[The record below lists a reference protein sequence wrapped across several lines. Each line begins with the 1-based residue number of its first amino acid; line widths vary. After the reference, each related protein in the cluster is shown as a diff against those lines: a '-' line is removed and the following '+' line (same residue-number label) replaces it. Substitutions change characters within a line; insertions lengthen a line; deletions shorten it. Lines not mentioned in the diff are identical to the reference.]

1 MFMANLG
8 DLSNLSGHV
17 PTQTT
22 TKDTI
27 DLSKGKKLERNG
39 TYVTP
44 EEAKKIREEEA
55 ARDKE
60 IFDTPP
66 SIKIDPNMSVDPNEE
81 VVNKPRT
88 PITPGKPTDAPTE
101 PGVHVVNNLA
111 NKVDMN
117 SLQEFDISSLPSKPE
132 KLSEN
137 EEYAMQNL
145 DAAVERE
152 KEAITARIHDLTEK
166 QYKEYLDA
174 RAAGRPIPRPETN
187 EEAEASLMAQI
198 EAKDRQNMPVVA
210 ENPNE
215 ASVSKKIKIM
225 DDDIETDMS
234 VEKIN
239 KDKFNELISTVN
251 GVVKTVYDHL
261 MSKDYFDRAIH
272 VRAILIEQCNVYAEL
287 WVIAMYD
294 KDKNIAVHPFVYAK
308 KHGIELCVE
317 CNAENIMGVHV
328 LEENDTVEKV
338 YYHLYNTGALYDYID
353 YLDGAVVFKMPIEQY
368 DKNLAISM
376 AKEII
381 DGGDPMAKSKKPV
394 EDAAEKELDAAVK
407 KEEAET
413 LSEVVKDIESDE
425 PKMVM
430 KFDDDPVE
438 EEASDFTELNLD
450 EPKDD
455 KKVYGYDIEPGHEG
469 LTDEG
474 IASIK
479 QFANYGVEEKSD
491 DVDGEV
497 AEDAEWHDVR
507 PDAKPEP
514 EEEEEKVTLTRQY
527 EGAAAYDL
535 ATSDDLKKDLEDEIN
550 ENVDDDD
557 DEKMLEELRNAVK
570 ENMPSIK
577 NRINLRNF
585 KIGSTPVAASKLAGF
600 SIKDV
605 NQADWILPNAKR
617 VIEVRGLS
625 GPELFAM
632 NPQNSTKNRINTFRQ
647 IYSIIYRHIVS
658 KKPKSFDEWL
668 KVTRFSDIDHIYAA
682 LHRATFMDS
691 NFTHYECP
699 DCKHVFI
706 KDHKWEDMVVYSD
719 EKTKKQME
727 ALYNSG
733 DTSIAD
739 YEVELTQISDDYVIG
754 LKDPSVWNMVMETS
768 ALSEEFLNKY
778 EDLLD
783 TMSFIDSI
791 YVINRDSQTLDPVD
805 FGYDAENP
813 AKSTARKITILSDII
828 RTLSS
833 DAYFDLRNK
842 IATKFVSSTALSY
855 QIPAADCPKCKHHFD
870 PERVDAMQLLFTR
883 HQLGAVGVISTTV

>member
-1 MFMANLG
+1 
-8 DLSNLSGHV
+8 
-17 PTQTT
+17 
-22 TKDTI
+22 
-27 DLSKGKKLERNG
+27 
-39 TYVTP
+39 
-44 EEAKKIREEEA
+44 
-55 ARDKE
+55 
-60 IFDTPP
+60 
-66 SIKIDPNMSVDPNEE
+66 
-81 VVNKPRT
+81 
-88 PITPGKPTDAPTE
+88 
-101 PGVHVVNNLA
+101 
-111 NKVDMN
+111 
-117 SLQEFDISSLPSKPE
+117 
-132 KLSEN
+132 
-137 EEYAMQNL
+137 
-145 DAAVERE
+145 
-152 KEAITARIHDLTEK
+152 
-166 QYKEYLDA
+166 
-174 RAAGRPIPRPETN
+174 
-187 EEAEASLMAQI
+187 
-198 EAKDRQNMPVVA
+198 
-210 ENPNE
+210 
-215 ASVSKKIKIM
+215 M
-225 DDDIETDMS
+225 DDDEYNTEMS

-239 KDKFNELISTVN
+239 KDRFDELVSTVN
-251 GVVKTVYDHL
+251 GAVKTVYDHL

-272 VRAILIEQCNVYAEL
+272 VRAILIEQCNIYSEI

-294 KDKNIAVHPFVYAK
+294 KDKNIAVHPFVYSK
-308 KHGIELCVE
+308 KHGIELCIE
-317 CNAENIMGVHV
+317 CNLENIMGVHV

-430 KFDDDPVE
+430 KFDDTEE

-450 EPKDD
+450 EPKYEPDEYAA
-455 KKVYGYDIEPGHEG
+455 KPYGYDIEPGHEG

-474 IASIK
+474 IAAIK
-479 QFANYGVEEKSD
+479 QFSGHKDEDYIPPEISAEQEYVKEQPVIKPAVED
-491 DVDGEV
+491 DGHDVDGEV
-497 AEDAEWHDVR
+497 ANDAEW
-507 PDAKPEP
+507 PDTASEP
-514 EEEEEKVTLTRQY
+514 EEDEKITLTRQY
-527 EGAAAYDL
+527 EGAAAYEL
-535 ATSDDLKKDLEDEIN
+535 ATGDDLKKDLEDEIN

-557 DEKMLEELRNAVK
+557 DEKMLEELRTAVK

-600 SIKDV
+600 SIKDM

-791 YVINRDSQTLDPVD
+791 YVINRDNQTLDPVD
-805 FGYDAENP
+805 FGYDSENP